1 MTHAYPPEEVMPGV
15 AQDGPFGSLGTIAFF
30 PDSAKVRQSLPLP
43 KHVPKG
49 IHR

>member
-1 MTHAYPPEEVMPGV
+1 MTDAYPPEGVMPSV
-15 AQDGPFGSLGTIAFF
+15 VQDGPFGSLGTIAFS
-30 PDSAKVRQSLPLP
+30 PDSAKIRQSLPLP